1 MKQYNFNLTMNT
13 RDLGGFKTN
22 SSKKTSFLKFIRSDA
37 LRYLKEDDLL
47 FLLNNNFTTSIDLRT
62 ENVVN
67 RFPSILENDN
77 RFNYYNFPLVEG
89 SGIPLTDENASQLYL
104 QMVGNLQ
111 TYKDIFL
118 TIYNAKGNIIFN
130 CTAGKDRT
138 GILSCLLL
146 LLAGV
151 DKEEIIKDY
160 LYSEECIYSNIDKI
174 REYQPSFPKD
184 LGHVK
189 RKYIEDFLVLFEE
202 KYHNVE
208 SYLLYIGLTKEQIDS
223 IRNRLLGE

>member
-1 MKQYNFNLTMNT
+1 MPGRHCL
-13 RDLGGFKTN
+13 D
-22 SSKKTSFLKFIRSDA
+22 
-37 LRYLKEDDLL
+37 
-47 FLLNNNFTTSIDLRT
+47 
-62 ENVVN
+62 VVN
-67 RFPSILENDN
+67 FIIISQTPSLG
-77 RFNYYNFPLVEG
+77 RRSFFVSL
-89 SGIPLTDENASQLYL
+89 
-104 QMVGNLQ
+104 
-111 TYKDIFL
+111 
-118 TIYNAKGNIIFN
+118 NIIFN

-160 LYSEECIYSNIDKI
+160 LYSEECIYSNIDKV